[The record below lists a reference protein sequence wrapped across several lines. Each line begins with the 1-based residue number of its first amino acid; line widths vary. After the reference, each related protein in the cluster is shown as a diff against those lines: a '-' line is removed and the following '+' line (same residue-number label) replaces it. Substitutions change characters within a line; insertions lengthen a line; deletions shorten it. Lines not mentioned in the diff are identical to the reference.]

1 MSDLTPPRR
10 GEFLT
15 KSGEPTHRFITWI
28 ESLTAASNSASETVS
43 DQALQ
48 EQYPWPTSQLASE
61 TQSFIYP
68 TLPSVTQSFN
78 AVSVTNNYAALDYD
92 FINAKNR
99 AVITFPRCPD
109 ENSVIIVR
117 NGDGSKITLGGNGR
131 NINGSTTGALQREGT
146 AITFQYFI
154 DSNEW
159 FAR

>member
-1 MSDLTPPRR
+1 MSDITPPRR

-28 ESLTAASNSASETVS
+28 ESLTAASNSTSEAAS
-43 DQALQ
+43 DLALQ

-61 TQSFIYP
+61 TQPFIYP
-68 TLPSVTQSFN
+68 TLPNVTQSFN
-78 AVSVTNNYAALDYD
+78 AVSVTNSYAALDYD

-99 AVITFPRCPD
+99 AVITFPRYPD

-117 NGDGSKITLGGNGR
+117 NGDGSKITLSGNGKK
-131 NINGSTTGALQREGT
+131 INGSSTGVINRQGT